1 MLYCKPCKVKVAGVH
16 SRCPLCGGNLAGE
29 PEEKR
34 SYSPLPAG
42 GSRTKRLIQVLSSA
56 AVTGAIL
63 CVAVNMLV
71 PSETWWSLFAV
82 LGIACGWLWAVVGI
96 VKKSKLLNSIVWQ
109 CFLISALAFLWDG
122 LTGWHRWSAE
132 YVFPCVCIGAM
143 LAVIVLSRVFR
154 MPGKDYL
161 ILLIVC
167 AVMGVVPLV
176 FLFTGVLQ
184 MAIPSVICAAVSLI
198 VIFIQLIFNG
208 KAMRREIRKKLHL

>member
-34 SYSPLPAG
+34 SYPPLPAG

-96 VKKSKLLNSIVWQ
+96 VKKSKLLNSIVWPV
-109 CFLISALAFLWDG
+109 SYTH
-122 LTGWHRWSAE
+122 LTL
-132 YVFPCVCIGAM
+132 P
-143 LAVIVLSRVFR
+143 
-154 MPGKDYL
+154 
-161 ILLIVC
+161 
-167 AVMGVVPLV
+167 
-176 FLFTGVLQ
+176 T
-184 MAIPSVICAAVSLI
+184 
-198 VIFIQLIFNG
+198 N
-208 KAMRREIRKKLHL
+208 

>member
-1 MLYCKPCKVKVAGVH
+1 
-16 SRCPLCGGNLAGE
+16 
-29 PEEKR
+29 
-34 SYSPLPAG
+34 
-42 GSRTKRLIQVLSSA
+42 
-56 AVTGAIL
+56 
-63 CVAVNMLV
+63 MLV

-161 ILLIVC
+161 I
-167 AVMGVVPLV
+167 VPLV

>member
-1 MLYCKPCKVKVAGVH
+1 M
-16 SRCPLCGGNLAGE
+16 
-29 PEEKR
+29 
-34 SYSPLPAG
+34 
-42 GSRTKRLIQVLSSA
+42 
-56 AVTGAIL
+56 
-63 CVAVNMLV
+63 
-71 PSETWWSLFAV
+71 
-82 LGIACGWLWAVVGI
+82 
-96 VKKSKLLNSIVWQ
+96 
-109 CFLISALAFLWDG
+109 
-122 LTGWHRWSAE
+122 
-132 YVFPCVCIGAM
+132 FPCVCIGAM